1 MTTLDVNPSADMPR
15 DAAALKQDM
24 AKLFRAKKLMAF
36 AAPLIVLAYMV
47 YVFFAFD
54 VAGLYDR
61 ASLDNARTL
70 VSDSYSYKTHVTLDN
85 RYASVSVAIE
95 GERKGSYPEGEAPE
109 WVSLGETPADT
120 TVIDL
125 ENGHIVRFGPQTV
138 EYDIPGYG
146 TVRATPS
153 RSAGVQVELP
163 AGDVPD
169 WISASKNRL
178 AIKTEAG
185 RLTVTRN
192 RAEVFR
198 YFMGWELFFF
208 TLDSPYHGLGPVA
221 LLEKAFRGE
230 AGAILNDFWT
240 NKMWRHQDV
249 AWAIGETLLM
259 AFLGT
264 IGAGIVALPLA
275 FLATRNFMP
284 IRTLRFATRRLFD
297 FVRGVD
303 SLIWTVVLARAFG
316 PGPLTGALAIL
327 VTDTGTFGKIFSE
340 ALENVDEKQIEGVAS
355 TGAKPI
361 QRYRFGV
368 IPQVTPV
375 LLSQLL
381 YFLESNTRS
390 ATIIGAIT
398 GGGIGLLLTQAIITQ
413 KDWEEVAYYIVLII
427 VMVMLMDWFSG
438 MLRRRLIQG
447 DPGTPRRGK
456 AKKAGKMNMPFVLP

>member
-1 MTTLDVNPSADMPR
+1 MSSLSTDLTTQ
-15 DAAALKQDM
+15 ALKAD
-24 AKLFRAKKLMAF
+24 AERLFNRKRMVNFGL
-36 AAPLIVLAYMV
+36 PGLVLVYLI

-54 VAGLYDR
+54 VPGLAER
-61 ASLDNARTL
+61 ANWENGKTL
-70 VSDSYSYKTHVTLDN
+70 VSDSYSYKTHVERDN
-85 RYASVSVAIE
+85 RNGEISVAIE
-95 GERKGSYPEGEAPE
+95 GERKGAYPDGSAPD
-109 WVSLGETPADT
+109 WVALGDT

-125 ENGHIVRFGPQTV
+125 EDGHVVRFGPETV

-153 RSAGVQVELP
+153 RSAGVQAELP
-163 AGDVPD
+163 AGEVPD
-169 WISASKNRL
+169 WINVSKNRL
-178 AIKTEAG
+178 AVKTDAG

-192 RAEVFR
+192 RSEVFR
-198 YFMGWELFFF
+198 YFTGWELFWF
-208 TLDSPYHGLGPVA
+208 TLDSPYYG
-221 LLEKAFRGE
+221 KAFPELASRAASGE
-230 AGAILNDFWT
+230 AGAIFNDFWT

-249 AWAIGETLLM
+249 AWAIFETILM

-264 IGAGIVALPLA
+264 LGAGMIALPLA
-275 FLATRNFMP
+275 FLATRNFNP
-284 IRTLRFATRRLFD
+284 LRSLRFATRRVFD

-303 SLIWTVVLARAFG
+303 ALIWTVVLARAFG

-340 ALENVDEKQIEGVAS
+340 ALENVDEKQIEGVQS
-355 TGAKPI
+355 TGANAP

-368 IPQVTPV
+368 IPQITPI

-390 ATIIGAIT
+390 ATVIGAIT

-427 VMVMLMDWFSG
+427 LMVMLMDWFSG
-438 MLRRRLIQG
+438 WLRRRLIQG
-447 DPGTPRRGK
+447 DTGKPRKPRGVK
-456 AKKAGKMNMPFVLP
+456 V

>member
-1 MTTLDVNPSADMPR
+1 MTTLDVTPGTSLGGN
-15 DAAALKQDM
+15 AAALKQDM
-24 AKLFRAKKLMAF
+24 TRLFRTKKMLAF
-36 AAPLIVLAYMV
+36 AAPIVVLAYMA
-47 YVFFAFD
+47 YVFVAFD
-54 VAGLYDR
+54 VPGLWER
-61 ASLDNARTL
+61 ASLENARTL
-70 VSDSYSYKTHVTLDN
+70 VSDSYSYKTHVTRDN
-85 RYASVSVAIE
+85 RDGSVSVAIE
-95 GERKGSYPEGEAPE
+95 GERKGSYPEGEAPA
-109 WVSLGETPADT
+109 WVALGET

-125 ENGHIVRFGPQTV
+125 ENGHVVRFGPETI

-153 RSAGVQVELP
+153 RSAGVKVDLP

-178 AIKTEAG
+178 AIKTDAG

-208 TLDSPYHGLGPVA
+208 TLDSPYHGLGPVE
-221 LLEKAFRGE
+221 LLGKAFKGE
-230 AGAILNDFWT
+230 AGAIFNDFWT
-240 NKMWRHQDV
+240 NKMWRHGDV

-340 ALENVDEKQIEGVAS
+340 ALENVDEKQIEGITS
-355 TGAKPI
+355 TGAKPV

-413 KDWEEVAYYIVLII
+413 KDWEEVSYYIVLII
-427 VMVMLMDWFSG
+427 VMVMFMDWFSG
-438 MLRRRLIQG
+438 WLRKRLISG
-447 DPGTPRRGK
+447 DEGGH
-456 AKKAGKMNMPFVLP
+456 

>member
-1 MTTLDVNPSADMPR
+1 MSTFATDLSIDELKAEADRLFSRKRLVNFGLPG
-15 DAAALKQDM
+15 L
-24 AKLFRAKKLMAF
+24 
-36 AAPLIVLAYMV
+36 VLAYLV

-54 VAGLYDR
+54 VPGLAER
-61 ASLDNARTL
+61 ANWDNGKTL
-70 VSDSYSYKTHVTLDN
+70 VSDTYSYKTHVERDN
-85 RYASVSVAIE
+85 RSGEVSVAIE
-95 GERKGSYPEGEAPE
+95 GERKGRYPHGQAPD
-109 WVSLGETPADT
+109 WVALGDT

-125 ENGHIVRFGPQTV
+125 ENGHIVRFGAETV

-146 TVRATPS
+146 TVRAMPT
-153 RSAGVQVELP
+153 RSAGVQANLP
-163 AGDVPD
+163 PGEVPE
-169 WISASKNRL
+169 WINISKNRM
-178 AIKTEAG
+178 AITTDAG

-192 RAEVFR
+192 RSEVFR
-198 YFMGWELFFF
+198 YFTGWELFWF
-208 TLDSPYHGLGPVA
+208 TLDSPYYGMSFPEVA
-221 LLEKAFRGE
+221 GRAASGE
-230 AGAILNDFWT
+230 GGAIFNDFWT

-249 AWAIGETLLM
+249 AWAIFETILM

-264 IGAGIVALPLA
+264 FGAAMVALPLA
-275 FLATRNFMP
+275 FMATRNFNP
-284 IRTLRFATRRLFD
+284 LRSVRFATRRVFD

-303 SLIWTVVLARAFG
+303 ALIWTVVLARAFG

-340 ALENVDEKQIEGVAS
+340 ALENVDQKQIEGVQS
-355 TGAKPI
+355 TGASAP

-390 ATIIGAIT
+390 ATVIGAIT

-427 VMVMLMDWFSG
+427 LMVMLMDWFSG
-438 MLRRRLIQG
+438 WLRRRLIQG
-447 DPGTPRRGK
+447 QTGKTRKPRNPDRK
-456 AKKAGKMNMPFVLP
+456 PFLLP